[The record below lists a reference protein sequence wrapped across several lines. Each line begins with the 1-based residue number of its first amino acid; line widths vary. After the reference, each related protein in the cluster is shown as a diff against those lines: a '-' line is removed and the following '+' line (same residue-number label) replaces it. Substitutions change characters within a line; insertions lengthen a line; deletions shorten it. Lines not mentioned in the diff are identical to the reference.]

1 MDTRPTRPS
10 GDLLK
15 VLEAITGLRGDVQG
29 LKDAVQAGHMRS
41 DALAERLS
49 QAEAQIETVLSE
61 VAKVEQKR
69 ANTAAEMLATQTQG
83 YRQFDKRLDDLG
95 DRIDAHGV
103 DVVRTAS
110 EGAAAGGA
118 KGAAEI
124 ANENAGRNRKLALT
138 GIVLGGAAAAGTLG
152 SYLAKGIA
160 LIQALAHVKVG
171 AE

>member
-1 MDTRPTRPS
+1 METRPPRQS

-15 VLEAITGLRGDVQG
+15 VLEGITGLRSDVQG

-41 DALAERLS
+41 DALADRLS
-49 QAEAQIETVLSE
+49 HVEAQIETVSSE

-69 ANTAAEMLATQTQG
+69 ANTADEMLATQTNG
-83 YRQFDKRLDDLG
+83 YRQFDRRLTELG

-103 DVVRTAS
+103 EVVRTAT

-118 KGAAEI
+118 KGAADL
-124 ANENAGRNRKLALT
+124 ANENAGRNRRVTLIA
-138 GIVLGGAAAAGTLG
+138 IVLGGAAAAGTLG
-152 SYLAKGIA
+152 GWLAKGIA